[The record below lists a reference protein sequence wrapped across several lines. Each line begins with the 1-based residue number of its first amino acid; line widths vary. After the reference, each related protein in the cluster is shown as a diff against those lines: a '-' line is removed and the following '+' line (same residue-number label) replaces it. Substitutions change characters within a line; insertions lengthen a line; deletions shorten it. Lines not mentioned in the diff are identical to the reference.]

1 MATELAAQPRPFVT
15 TDQVAFMIGLTTSA
29 FRTKR
34 EYLIEEAGFP
44 EPLAHC
50 LRPMRWKRDE
60 VAAWLQSQGLPRDEP
75 PPPARPSGP
84 NVVLLEEARRA

>member
-1 MATELAAQPRPFVT
+1 MTLRPFVT
-15 TDQVAFMIGLTTSA
+15 TDQVAIMIGLTTAA
-29 FRTKR
+29 FRNKR

-60 VAAWLQSQGLPRDEP
+60 VATWLQSQGLPRDEP
-75 PPPARPSGP
+75 LPPARPTGP